1 MNRDRYQKK
10 GEGGDSNRENEKNT
24 GKSRSSIKESLREDI
39 LSILPKCQA
48 QFTLGWKSAECTRR

>member
-24 GKSRSSIKESLREDI
+24 GESRSSIEESLREDI
-39 LSILPKCQA
+39 LSILPKA
-48 QFTLGWKSAECTRR
+48 VI